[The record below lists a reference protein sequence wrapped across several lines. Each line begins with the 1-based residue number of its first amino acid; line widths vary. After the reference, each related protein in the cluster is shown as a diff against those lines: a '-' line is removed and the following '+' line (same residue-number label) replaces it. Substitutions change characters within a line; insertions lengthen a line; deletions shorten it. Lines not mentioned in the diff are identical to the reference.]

1 MIRQGGPGDVAAIAG
16 LFERSFGTLTFLP
29 VLHTREEHVRWFEQR
44 VNEHEV
50 WVYDDGEIR
59 GFATLGADELH
70 DLYID
75 PPRIAQGIGSALL
88 DHAKQRRPDGFT
100 LWCFQANDRAR
111 RFYEQHGCVAIEF
124 TDGAGN
130 EEKTPDVLYEWRPGP

>member
-1 MIRQGGPGDVAAIAG
+1 MIRQAASGDVAAIAA

-29 VLHTREEHVRWFEQR
+29 ALHTREEHLRWFER
-44 VNEHEV
+44 HVKENEV
-50 WVYDDGEIR
+50 WVYDDGKIR

-75 PPRIAQGIGSALL
+75 PPSIGRGIGTALL
-88 DHAKQRRPDGFT
+88 DHAKQRRPHGFT
-100 LWCFQANDRAR
+100 LWCFQANEPAR
-111 RFYEQHGCVAIEF
+111 GFYEKHGCVASEF

-130 EEKTPDVLYEWRPGP
+130 EEKTPDVLYAWRPGR